1 MVIKMRMRKRD
12 RAMAKGIKHARE
24 GVD

>member
-12 RAMAKGIKHARE
+12 RAMEKGIKHARE
-24 GVD
+24 GED